1 MDQLS
6 DSKRLPAGWQGVRW
20 TRWIARLGTA
30 AVLTGG
36 VRLCAVEADRIL
48 SYNLGKFLIQP
59 QFDTSAQFTG
69 NLFYG
74 TQNPD
79 PGGPVVLER
88 QIGGVDVPVVVQT
101 QPENGV
107 ESDLLWYLSPGM
119 EIQFGTNPE
128 NSLNLGYFHDTIL
141 YANNEDFNSG
151 QNRLEFNGRFQQ
163 GRFTVIGSDRIGWL
177 DTILGGTTSTAQRVP
192 VRRLAWTDNYRT
204 TYDYSLKTD
213 FYTVF
218 NHDLLD
224 YLQSI
229 NLYDQATLRGTVGA
243 TYKTSERIGIFTELQ
258 GGHTDVT
265 ANLPPPQQ
273 APGEDS
279 WVYGGFV
286 GARGTFTPRIT
297 GSVKIGYETR
307 QFTGIRTGGN
317 GGGVA
322 AGVGVTY
329 SPTDRLLVSLNY
341 DRSVGVSA
349 QFSGQSYVSSVFG
362 IGATQQ
368 LGTKGVWS
376 VVGRAGLS
384 FYNYS
389 GLIGLGFGV
398 VETPLGPVRVLFPTD
413 LGRNDQTY
421 SGSLGVVYQPRP
433 WLSSSL
439 TYAFEKYNADFPD
452 PYTELVTGLNQFLVN
467 RVILQV
473 SVGF

>member
-1 MDQLS
+1 M
-6 DSKRLPAGWQGVRW
+6 AG
-20 TRWIARLGTA
+20 LGTA

-36 VRLCAVEADRIL
+36 AQIGAVEADRVL

-59 QFDTSAQFTG
+59 QFDASAQFTG

-74 TQNPD
+74 AQNPD

-88 QIGGVDVPVVVQT
+88 QIGGVEVPVVVQSR
-101 QPENGV
+101 PENGV

-119 EIQFGTNPE
+119 EVQFGTNPE
-128 NSLNLGYFHDTIL
+128 NSLSLGYFHDTIL
-141 YANNEDFNSG
+141 YTKNGDFDSG
-151 QNRLEFNGRFQQ
+151 QNRIEFDGRLQQ
-163 GRFTVIGSDRIGWL
+163 GRFTVIGNDRIAWL
-177 DTILGGTTSTAQRVP
+177 DTILGGTMSTAERVP

-229 NLYDQATLRGTVGA
+229 NLYDQSTLRGTVGA
-243 TYKTSERIGIFTELQ
+243 TYKTSERIGIFTELE
-258 GGHTDVT
+258 GGHTDVS
-265 ANLPPPQQ
+265 ANEAQQ
-273 APGEDS
+273 PPGEDS
-279 WVYGGFV
+279 WVYGGYV

-307 QFTGIRTGGN
+307 EFTGIRTGGN

-322 AGVGVTY
+322 AGVGLTY

-362 IGATQQ
+362 VAATQQ

-389 GLIGLGFGV
+389 GLTGLGVGV
-398 VETPLGPVRVLFPTD
+398 VETPQGPIPVVFTTD

-421 SGSLGVVYQPRP
+421 TGSLGVVYQPRP

-439 TYAFEKYNADFPD
+439 TYAFEKYTAEFPD
-452 PYTELVTGLNQFLVN
+452 AYTEQVTGLNNFLVN

>member
-1 MDQLS
+1 M
-6 DSKRLPAGWQGVRW
+6 KW
-20 TRWIARLGTA
+20 TRWGAVFGA
-30 AVLTGG
+30 AVVLTGVTQVG
-36 VRLCAVEADRIL
+36 AVEADRIL

-59 QFDTSAQFTG
+59 QFDASAQFTG

-74 TQNPD
+74 AQNPD

-88 QIGGVDVPVVVQT
+88 QIGGVEVPVVVQT
-101 QPENGV
+101 GPENGV

-128 NSLNLGYFHDTIL
+128 NSLSLSYFHDTIL
-141 YANNEDFNSG
+141 YTKNDDFDTG
-151 QNRLEFNGRFQQ
+151 QNRLLFNGRFQQ
-163 GRFTVIGSDRIGWL
+163 GRFTVIGNDSVSWL
-177 DTILGGTTSTAQRVP
+177 DTILGGTISTGQRVP
-192 VRRLAWTDNYRT
+192 VRQLAWTDNYRV

-218 NHDLLD
+218 NHSLAD
-224 YLQSI
+224 YLQPI
-229 NLYDQATLRGTVGA
+229 NLYDQATLAGTVGA

-265 ANLPPPQQ
+265 GNLSPPQQ
-273 APGEDS
+273 PPGEDS
-279 WVYGGFV
+279 WIYGGFV

-307 QFTGIRTGGN
+307 QFTGLRTGGN

-322 AGVGVTY
+322 AGVGLTY
-329 SPTDRLLVSLNY
+329 SPTDRLLVSLDYN
-341 DRSVGVSA
+341 RSVGVSA
-349 QFSGQSYVSSVFG
+349 QFSGQGYISSVFG
-362 IGATQQ
+362 VTATQQ

-389 GLIGLGFGV
+389 GLTGLGFGV
-398 VETPLGPVRVLFPTD
+398 VETPRGPVPVVFTTD

-421 SGSLGVVYQPRP
+421 TGSLGVVYQPRP

-439 TYAFEKYNADFPD
+439 TYSFEKYLADFPD
-452 PYTELVTGLNQFLVN
+452 AYTAQVTGLNNFLVN

>member
-1 MDQLS
+1 M
-6 DSKRLPAGWQGVRW
+6 AGF
-20 TRWIARLGTA
+20 GTA

-36 VRLCAVEADRIL
+36 AQVGAVEADRVL

-59 QFDTSAQFTG
+59 QFDASAQFTG

-74 TQNPD
+74 AQNPD

-88 QIGGVDVPVVVQT
+88 EIGGVEVPVVVQSR
-101 QPENGV
+101 PENGV

-119 EIQFGTNPE
+119 EVQFGTNPE

-141 YANNEDFNSG
+141 YTKNGDFNSG
-151 QNRLEFNGRFQQ
+151 QNRIEFDARLQQ
-163 GRFTVIGSDRIGWL
+163 GRFTVIGNDRVAWL
-177 DTILGGTTSTAQRVP
+177 DTILGGTMSTAERVP

-229 NLYDQATLRGTVGA
+229 NLYDQSTLRGTVGA
-243 TYKTSERIGIFTELQ
+243 TYKTSERIGIFTELE

-265 ANLPPPQQ
+265 ANEAQQ
-273 APGEDS
+273 PPGEDS
-279 WVYGGFV
+279 WVYGGYV
-286 GARGTFTPRIT
+286 GARGTFTPRLT

-307 QFTGIRTGGN
+307 EFTGIRTGGN

-322 AGVGVTY
+322 AGVGLTY
-329 SPTDRLLVSLNY
+329 SPTQRLLVSLNY
-341 DRSVGVSA
+341 DRTVGVSA

-362 IGATQQ
+362 VSATQQ
-368 LGTKGVWS
+368 LGTKGIWS

-389 GLIGLGFGV
+389 GLTGLGVGV
-398 VETPLGPVRVLFPTD
+398 VETPLGPVPVVFTTD
-413 LGRNDQTY
+413 LGRNDETY
-421 SGSLGVVYQPRP
+421 TASVGVVYQPRP

-439 TYAFEKYNADFPD
+439 TYAFEKYTAQFPD
-452 PYTELVTGLNQFLVN
+452 AYTEQVTGLNNFLVN